1 MMVCMVVQRKEVGR
15 KDSTAVALRSTIGY
29 FRLRTFS
36 SRRRL
41 PLA

>member
-1 MMVCMVVQRKEVGR
+1 MMVYMVVQGKEVGR
-15 KDSTAVALRSTIGY
+15 QDSTALALCSTIGY